1 MERAPNPCEAGTTRK
16 ATILQLIQFQ
26 RETMVP
32 GVGVELNDYSTSPVF
47 TWRCNHP
54 RGVIGTTSTNASRA
68 FSLANESPT

>member
-32 GVGVELNDYSTSPVF
+32 GVGVELRGPIDSTQLTDS
-47 TWRCNHP
+47 
-54 RGVIGTTSTNASRA
+54 S
-68 FSLANESPT
+68 

>member
-32 GVGVELNDYSTSPVF
+32 GVGVE
-47 TWRCNHP
+47 
-54 RGVIGTTSTNASRA
+54 
-68 FSLANESPT
+68 PT